1 MTKAQTKHP
10 LNTRILRGFIL
21 QIFLIT
27 VTAVAG
33 VSISSFLIQEL
44 LINSALER
52 EADYFWARNKIE
64 LDTPAPNTNTLI
76 GYLFKDGEAA
86 IPSEFEHLE
95 VGFHETVTPAGKS
108 VVHVSASDDSRLFLV
123 FDANVVSEA
132 ANFFGLFP
140 LVLILIVLYLSAWFA
155 YRITSQAISPVVRLA
170 RSVRNI
176 ELDKPDLQT
185 VLDEFENEE
194 VDGEI
199 GTLANALQQLLVRV
213 DSSIERER
221 TFTRE
226 ASHELRSPLTVIRMA
241 CDNLSK
247 RGNLEDN
254 SLVLLERVQ
263 RAAKD
268 MEELTEVLLLL
279 AREYEGALLKENV
292 IVNDIVRD
300 ELSKCK
306 VAYES
311 KNLSLKFVELDS
323 LVTVAAPKVVAI
335 VFGNLL
341 RNACLYTEKGEVIV
355 TIAENSVLI
364 SDSGV
369 GMTAKNM
376 NDAFSSSYNPHN
388 ARGNGIGLSLVKRIT
403 DRFGWRISVDSQPH
417 QGTEILVDMA
427 SSSSKPAPSVS

>member
-1 MTKAQTKHP
+1 MTSRSKRP
-10 LNTRILRGFIL
+10 LNQRILWGFIL

-52 EADYFWARNKIE
+52 EADYFWARKKIE
-64 LDTPAPNTNTLI
+64 INTPTPNTNTLI
-76 GYLFKDGEAA
+76 GYLFKEGEIA
-86 IPSEFEHLE
+86 IPSEFEYLE
-95 VGFHETVTPAGKS
+95 IGFHETTSPAGKL
-108 VVHVSASDDSRLFLV
+108 VVHVSANDDSRLFLV
-123 FDANVVSEA
+123 FDANLVSEA

-140 LVLILIVLYLSAWFA
+140 LVFILVVLYLSAWFA
-155 YRITSQAISPVVRLA
+155 YRITSQAVSPVVRLA

-176 ELDKPDLQT
+176 ELDKPDLKT
-185 VLDEFENEE
+185 LLGEFHDNT

-199 GTLANALQQLLVRV
+199 GVLANALQQLLVRV
-213 DSSIERER
+213 NESIERER

-247 RGNLEDN
+247 REVLDAS
-254 SLVLLERVQ
+254 SLVLMERVQ

-279 AREYEGALLKENV
+279 AREYEGALLKEDV
-292 IVNDIVRD
+292 VVNDIVRE
-300 ELSKCK
+300 ELNRCK
-306 VAYES
+306 VVYGS
-311 KNLSLKFVELDS
+311 KGLSLRLIEVGS
-323 LVTVAAPKVVAI
+323 LVALAAPKVVAI

-341 RNACLYTEKGEVIV
+341 RNACVYTEKGEVLV
-355 TIAENSVLI
+355 TISSNSVSI

-369 GMTAKNM
+369 GMSAKHM
-376 NDAFSSSYNPHN
+376 NEAFSSSYNPQN

-403 DRFGWRISVDSQPH
+403 DRFGWHISVDSKPH
-417 QGTEILVDMA
+417 QGTTILVEM
-427 SSSSKPAPSVS
+427 SAPPSNVTAP

>member
-1 MTKAQTKHP
+1 MTPRPKHP

-21 QIFLIT
+21 QICLIT
-27 VTAVAG
+27 GTAVAG

-52 EADYFWARNKIE
+52 EADYFWARKKIE
-64 LDTPAPNTNTLI
+64 EDTPAPNTNTLI
-76 GYLFKDGEAA
+76 GYLFKEEEAE
-86 IPSEFEHLE
+86 IPSEFEHL
-95 VGFHETVTPAGKS
+95 GIGLHETATPAGKS

-123 FDANVVSEA
+123 FDANLVSEA

-155 YRITSQAISPVVRLA
+155 YRITSQAVSPVVRLA

-185 VLDEFENEE
+185 MLDEFEYDA
-194 VDGEI
+194 VDSEI
-199 GTLANALQQLLVRV
+199 GALANALQQLLVRV
-213 DSSIERER
+213 DDSIERER

-247 RGNLEDN
+247 RENLDA
-254 SLVLLERVQ
+254 SSQVLLERVQ
-263 RAAKD
+263 RATKD

-279 AREYEGALLKENV
+279 ARQYEGALLKEDV
-292 IVNDIVRD
+292 AVNDIVRD
-300 ELSKCK
+300 ELNRCK
-306 VAYES
+306 VVYET
-311 KNLSLKFVELDS
+311 KGLSLRLIELDS
-323 LVTVAAPKVVAI
+323 LVTFAAPKVVSI

-341 RNACLYTEKGEVIV
+341 RNACVYTDQGEVIV
-355 TIAENSVLI
+355 TITSDSVAI

-376 NDAFSSSYNPHN
+376 NEAFSSGYNPQN

-417 QGTEILVDMA
+417 QGTNILVEMGD
-427 SSSSKPAPSVS
+427 PAPKIPRSTS

>member
-1 MTKAQTKHP
+1 
-10 LNTRILRGFIL
+10 
-21 QIFLIT
+21 
-27 VTAVAG
+27 
-33 VSISSFLIQEL
+33 
-44 LINSALER
+44 
-52 EADYFWARNKIE
+52 
-64 LDTPAPNTNTLI
+64 
-76 GYLFKDGEAA
+76 
-86 IPSEFEHLE
+86 
-95 VGFHETVTPAGKS
+95 
-108 VVHVSASDDSRLFLV
+108 
-123 FDANVVSEA
+123 
-132 ANFFGLFP
+132 

-155 YRITSQAISPVVRLA
+155 YRITSQAVSPVVRLA

-194 VDGEI
+194 ADGEI

-213 DSSIERER
+213 DDSIERER

-247 RGNLEDN
+247 RGNLDPN

-292 IVNDIVRD
+292 VVNNIVRD
-300 ELSKCK
+300 ELSKCE

-323 LVTVAAPKVVAI
+323 LVTFAAPKVVAI

-355 TIAENSVLI
+355 TIAKNSVAI

-376 NDAFSSSYNPHN
+376 DDAFSSSYNPQH

-403 DRFGWRISVDSQPH
+403 DRFGWHISVDSQPH
-417 QGTEILVDMA
+417 QGTDILVDMA
-427 SSSSKPAPSVS
+427 SSGSKPAPSVS

>member
-376 NDAFSSSYNPHN
+376 NDAFSSSYNPQS

>member
-64 LDTPAPNTNTLI
+64 LDTPTPNTNTLI
-76 GYLFKDGEAA
+76 GYLFKEGEAA

-213 DSSIERER
+213 DDSIERER

-241 CDNLSK
+241 CDNLGK
-247 RGNLEDN
+247 RGNLEAN

-292 IVNDIVRD
+292 VVNEIVRD

-323 LVTVAAPKVVAI
+323 LVTFAAPKAVAI

-355 TIAENSVLI
+355 TIAENSVAI

-369 GMTAKNM
+369 GMTTKNM
-376 NDAFSSSYNPHN
+376 NDAFSSSYTPHN

-403 DRFGWRISVDSQPH
+403 DRFGWRISVDSLPH
-417 QGTEILVDMA
+417 QGTDILVALPSA
-427 SSSSKPAPSVS
+427 SSNPDPSVS